1 MARSTTLAVWRSN
14 GGDQTRTTT
23 AGSMLMTV
31 PFYIANVAATA
42 NVVVSSSLT
51 TTPVVLPAN
60 AVVTNVTVT
69 ATGTG
74 KIDLGF
80 TPLSN
85 IGPGQ
90 TPVTGTAVPTGL
102 LSNASTASRAVFAV
116 GGANT
121 GASLGNVANATNVV
135 VITSAANGAA
145 SGTSSGYISFYVSD
159 NGQQQN

>member
-90 TPVTGTAVPTGL
+90 TPTTGTAVPAGL
-102 LSNASTASRAVFAV
+102 LSVASIATRAVFLT

-135 VITSAANGAA
+135 VITSAANGVS
-145 SGTSSGYISFYVSD
+145 SGTTSGFISYFVSD
-159 NGQQQN
+159 NGQQLN

>member
-1 MARSTTLAVWRSN
+1 
-14 GGDQTRTTT
+14 
-23 AGSMLMTV
+23 MLMTV

-90 TPVTGTAVPTGL
+90 TTVTGTAVPAGL

>member
-14 GGDQTRTTT
+14 GGDQTRTTS
-23 AGSMLMTV
+23 AGSMHMSV

-42 NVVVSSSLT
+42 NVVISSSL
-51 TTPVVLPAN
+51 PNAAVVLPAN
-60 AVVTNVTVT
+60 AIVTSIAVT

-74 KIDLGF
+74 KVDLGF
-80 TPLSN
+80 TPLST

-90 TPVTGTAVPTGL
+90 TTTTGTAVPTGL
-102 LSNASTASRAVFAV
+102 LLNASTATRAVFST

-135 VITSAANGAA
+135 VITSAANGVA
-145 SGTSSGYISFYVSD
+145 SGTASGFISYFVSD
-159 NGQQQN
+159 NAQQEV